1 MKEATKEI
9 RAKLKMH
16 IQSADIMHS
25 NLEHVV
31 LNAMLGMF
39 AVLAFCYVFFLGN
52 MVVNIVERRTLES
65 QARTLADEVSD
76 LELTYLA
83 TSNTIDVD
91 LSYSLGFE
99 EIKPNFATR
108 KPLTAHFGFGS
119 LPLPTGQA
127 GVGRQVTAVSNE
139 L

>member
-1 MKEATKEI
+1 MKEASL
-9 RAKLKMH
+9 KLKMH
-16 IQSADIMHS
+16 IQNADIMQ
-25 NLEHVV
+25 NGAERVV

-39 AVLAFCYVFFLGN
+39 AVLALFYVFFLGN

-65 QARTLADEVSD
+65 EARTLADEVSD

-83 TSNTIDVD
+83 TTNTIDVA
-91 LSYSLGFE
+91 LSHSLGFE

-119 LPLPTGQA
+119 NTP
-127 GVGRQVTAVSNE
+127 NHE